1 MSFSLKKVWTLDLLK
16 WNIQRNKVSHNDKQ
30 NQWQRFLKNKTKQN
44 PKKKTNDK
52 VKHFGKIIQFQ
63 KLLDR
68 LSILKKLDGIIKR
81 SLILGMVGDGQRWY
95 GKD

>member
-1 MSFSLKKVWTLDLLK
+1 MT
-16 WNIQRNKVSHNDKQ
+16 NKTNDKD
-30 NQWQRFLKNKTKQN
+30 FSKTKQN
-44 PKKKTNDK
+44 KTQKKKTNDK

-81 SLILGMVGDGQRWY
+81 SLILGMVGDGQR
-95 GKD
+95 